1 MIERQVKINLCM
13 QLKKKTN
20 NNNNKKNKKKNQK
33 RVTRNHYEMD
43 VVIHITYYFSDER
56 LK

>member
-13 QLKKKTN
+13 QLKKKQTTTTI
-20 NNNNKKNKKKNQK
+20 KKTKKKNQK
-33 RVTRNHYEMD
+33 RVTRNHYEID

>member
-13 QLKKKTN
+13 QLKKTLTTTTI
-20 NNNNKKNKKKNQK
+20 KKKKKNQK
-33 RVTRNHYEMD
+33 RVTRNHYEID